1 MNKIGISII
10 GTGNIGHK
18 RAKNLPKSL
27 EIISCFDIDKKQREQ
42 FATDFNCI
50 ACSSIEEVLNNND
63 VAAVIIS
70 TLHDTLSE
78 ITIQSV
84 IADKHV
90 LVEKPAGLNSNQIQ
104 NIINHQKKSKK
115 VVCVGFNHRYHPS
128 IIKAREIISE
138 GRLGEIMFIRGRYG
152 HGGRVGYDREWRS
165 FPEKGGGELLDQG
178 PHLIDIS
185 RLILG
190 DFIDTT
196 GFVNTYFWDM
206 SVDDNAFMILKTKE
220 EKCAFL
226 HVSCTEWKNMFS
238 LEVYGKIGKLDIKGL
253 GGSYGVEEITHYE
266 MQPEMGPPPSH
277 KWTFDEKDKSW
288 SKELDDF
295 VYNIQ
300 NENSECP
307 TLYDALAVHKVIEDL
322 KKNTKYDNY

>member
-10 GTGNIGHK
+10 GTGNIGYK
-18 RAKNLPKSL
+18 RAKSLPKSL
-27 EIISCFDIDKKQREQ
+27 EIISCFDIDKKQRDQ
-42 FATDFNCI
+42 FAIDFNCK
-50 ACSSIEEVLNNND
+50 ACSSIKELLNNKE
-63 VAAVIIS
+63 VSAVIVS

-78 ITIQSV
+78 ITIQSI
-84 IADKHV
+84 IAGKHV
-90 LVEKPAGLNSNQIQ
+90 LVEKPAGLNSNEIQ
-104 NIINHQKKSKK
+104 NIIYHQKKSQK

-128 IIKAREIISE
+128 IMKAREIISE
-138 GRLGEIMFIRGRYG
+138 GKLGEIMFIRGRYG
-152 HGGRVGYDREWRS
+152 HGGRVGYDKEWRS

-190 DFIDTT
+190 DFSNTT
-196 GFVNTYFWDM
+196 GFMNTFFWDM

-238 LEVYGKIGKLDIKGL
+238 LEIYGKIGKLDIKGL
-253 GGSYGVEEITHYE
+253 GGSYGVEEIIHYE
-266 MQPEMGPPPSH
+266 MQPEMGPPPSK
-277 KWTFDEKDKSW
+277 KWIFDENDKSW
-288 SKELDDF
+288 FKELDDF

-300 NENSECP
+300 NDNLESA